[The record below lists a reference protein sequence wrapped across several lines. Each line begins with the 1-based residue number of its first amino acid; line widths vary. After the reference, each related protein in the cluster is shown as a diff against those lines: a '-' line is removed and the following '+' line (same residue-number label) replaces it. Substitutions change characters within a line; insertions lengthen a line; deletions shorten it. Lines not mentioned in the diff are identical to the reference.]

1 MKGIRDRRRARSHW
15 STAVSTVVGITLVL
29 VMLGLLS
36 LMLLNAGKLSDYFR
50 ENVEV
55 QVFMKDEAT
64 EGEIIALKKWIELQP
79 YSLEAKYITREEA
92 AKEWEAE
99 VGEDFVDFLGFNP
112 IPSSIHMRLKADY
125 ASSDSLAGI
134 ETGLLAK
141 PFVREVEYQKEM
153 IDNIDRNVRRLGSYL
168 TLFSVLLLIIAVA
181 LINNTIRLAI
191 YSKRFIIRSMQLVGA
206 TGSFIQRPFIL
217 QGISYGILAGMLAF
231 AFIMTVVY
239 FFREAMPYLKEI
251 QDIRLFLELFALVF
265 ILGILISW
273 ISTKLAVRKYIRL
286 RREHLY

>member
-1 MKGIRDRRRARSHW
+1 
-15 STAVSTVVGITLVL
+15 
-29 VMLGLLS
+29 MLGLLS
-36 LMLLNAGKLSDYFR
+36 LMLLNARKLSDYFR

-64 EGEIIALKKWIELQP
+64 EGEIIALKKWIELQD
-79 YSLEAKYITREEA
+79 YSLEARYITREEA
-92 AKEWEAE
+92 ARAWEAE

-112 IPSSIHMRLKADY
+112 IPSSIHMRLKADF
-125 ASSDSLAGI
+125 ASSDSLTLI
-134 ETGLLAK
+134 EAELLKK

-168 TLFSVLLLIIAVA
+168 TVFSVLLLIIAVA

-206 TGSFIQRPFIL
+206 TRGFIQRPFIW

-239 FFREAMPYLKEI
+239 FFRDAMPYVKEI
-251 QDIRLFLELFALVF
+251 QDVWLFVELFVLVF

>member
-1 MKGIRDRRRARSHW
+1 MAAVRERRRGRSHL

-36 LMLLNAGKLSDYFR
+36 LMLLNARKLSDYFR

-55 QVFMKDEAT
+55 QVFMKDVAT
-64 EGEIIALKKWIELQP
+64 EGEIIALKKWIELQE

-92 AKEWEAE
+92 AKAWEAE

-125 ASSDSLAGI
+125 ASSDSLALI
-134 ETGLLAK
+134 ETELLRK

-168 TLFSVLLLIIAVA
+168 TVFSILLLIIAVA

-206 TGSFIQRPFIL
+206 TRGFIQRPFIW

-231 AFIMTVVY
+231 ALIMTVVY
-239 FFREAMPYLKEI
+239 FFREAMPYLKDI
-251 QDIRLFLELFALVF
+251 QDVWLFVELFALVF
-265 ILGILISW
+265 ALGILISW

>member
-1 MKGIRDRRRARSHW
+1 MALGKIRKRSRSQW

-36 LMLLNAGKLSDYFR
+36 LMLLNARKLSDYFR

-64 EGEIIALKKWIELQP
+64 EGEIIALKKWIELQD
-79 YSLEAKYITREEA
+79 YSLEARYITREEA
-92 AKEWEAE
+92 ARAWEAE

-112 IPSSIHMRLKADY
+112 IPSSIHMRLKAEF
-125 ASSDSLAGI
+125 ASSDSLASI
-134 ETGLLAK
+134 ESELLTK

-168 TLFSVLLLIIAVA
+168 TVFSVLLLIIAVA

-191 YSKRFIIRSMQLVGA
+191 YSRRFIIRSMQLVGA
-206 TGSFIQRPFIL
+206 TRGFIQRPFIW
-217 QGISYGILAGMLAF
+217 QGIGYGILAGMLAF
-231 AFIMTVVY
+231 ALIMTVVY
-239 FFREAMPYLKEI
+239 FFRDAMPYIKEI
-251 QDIRLFLELFALVF
+251 QDVWLFVELFLLVF